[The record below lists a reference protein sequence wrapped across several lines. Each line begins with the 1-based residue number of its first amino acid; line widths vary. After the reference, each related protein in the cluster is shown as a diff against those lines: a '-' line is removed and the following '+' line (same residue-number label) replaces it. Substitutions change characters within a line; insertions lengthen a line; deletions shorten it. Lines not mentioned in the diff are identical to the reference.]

1 MTDRETVRRYCAGD
15 DLEAARQILRE
26 FLAQNLGSAVS
37 FAAREAMS
45 MAERLDLPEFRV
57 LMLSSF
63 TIDPLE
69 PNLQVSEFLSGR
81 RLVFDSIPYE
91 QWQGVLATTGPIEA
105 AAPDVIVLLLHLE
118 DAAPLL
124 AHRHLAVSAKDLVGE
139 SKGVIGAISDALSA
153 YRRRSA
159 VPVILST
166 FIALSSA
173 VERHFDRRVEPSRQG
188 AIDTLNAHLAEIAQE
203 IPNVYVFDY
212 AGIVCDIGRL
222 NWFDKIKAH
231 QVKASVASRALP
243 ILSRELSGLFAALR
257 GPRRKLLAVDLDNSL
272 WGGIVGEDGR
282 DGITVSGD
290 YPGNA
295 FADFQAFLANLRAS
309 GVALAAVSKNNI
321 EDVKEAFLTHPH
333 MPLRWDDF
341 TAHRIDWND
350 KSANLRSIAEEMNI
364 GLDSVV
370 FADDSPLE
378 CDLVRRYLPEVAVVH
393 LAGPPSLFSDLILAP
408 GYFNAL
414 ALTDEDRRRV
424 ESYAA
429 EKSRVRQASRTN
441 VQSFLAELQLVL
453 TLRPPRDG
461 EIERVVQLL
470 GKTNQ
475 FNLTTK
481 RYDVTDVSALRADPA
496 TCLTVALLND
506 RYGDYG
512 LIGVVV
518 TIDAADGTRTIDS
531 FLMSCR
537 ALGRGVEESLLADVE
552 AVARADGVSRLI
564 GCYQATRKN
573 AMVAEFYP
581 AHGFTP
587 TERDGEFEKNL
598 RAAVA
603 TPFHGHTKI
612 VRETLNS

>member
-1 MTDRETVRRYCAGD
+1 MSDRDAVQRHCAGD
-15 DLEAARQILRE
+15 DLAAARQTLRE
-26 FLAQNLGSAVS
+26 FLAENFGSAAS
-37 FAAREAMS
+37 FAAREAMA

-57 LMLSSF
+57 VMLSSF

-81 RLVFDSIPYE
+81 RLAFDSIPYE
-91 QWQGVLATTGPIEA
+91 QWQGALAAPGPIDD
-105 AAPDVIVLLLHLE
+105 AAPDVIVLLRHLE

-124 AHRHLAVSAKDLVGE
+124 AHRHLAANAEDLVRE
-139 SKGVIGAISDALSA
+139 SEGVIGAIAEALSA

-159 VPVILST
+159 VPVILAT
-166 FIALSSA
+166 FIAASRGI
-173 VERHFDRRVEPSRQG
+173 ERHFDRRVEPSRQG
-188 AIDTLNAHLAEIAQE
+188 AIDVLNAHLAEIARE
-203 IPNVYVFDY
+203 VPNVYVFDY

-222 NWFDKIKAH
+222 NWFDQIKAH

-243 ILSRELSGLFAALR
+243 TLARELSSLFAAFR

-272 WGGIVGEDGR
+272 WGGIVGEDGP
-282 DGITVSGD
+282 DGIAVSGD

-295 FADFQAFLANLRAS
+295 FADFQAFLVNLRAS

-321 EDVKEAFLTHPH
+321 EDVKEAFRAHPH

-393 LAGPPSLFSDLILAP
+393 LAGPPTLFADQILAP
-408 GYFNAL
+408 GYFDAL
-414 ALTDEDRRRV
+414 ALTDEDRRRA

-429 EKSRVRQASRTN
+429 EKSRVRQASSTN

-461 EIERVVQLL
+461 EIERVVQLF

-481 RYDVTDVSALRADPA
+481 RYDVAAVSALRADPA

-512 LIGVVV
+512 LIGVVA
-518 TIDAADGTRTIDS
+518 TIDTADGTRTIDS

-552 AVARADGVSRLI
+552 AVARADGVSRLV
-564 GCYQATRKN
+564 GCYRATRKN
-573 AMVAEFYP
+573 AMVADFYP
-581 AHGFTP
+581 AHGFAT
-587 TERDGEFEKNL
+587 TEREGEFEKNL
-598 RAAVA
+598 RATAT
-603 TPFHGHTKI
+603 TPFHDHTKI